1 MQNTK
6 HKHCSICNKRLD
18 KLRNR
23 DYSQVSKAELIEKLR
38 TLNKDIKPDDYVCRK
53 HSKQVELQLQLKSNS
68 ANQTEST
75 SISMIFYTL
84 QLHII

>member
-6 HKHCSICNKRLD
+6 HQHCFICNKRLD
-18 KLRNR
+18 KLRTR
-23 DYSQVSKAELIEKLR
+23 DYSQVSKPELIEKLR
-38 TLNKDIKPDDYVCRK
+38 ILNKDMKPDDYVCRK
-53 HSKQVELQLQLKSNS
+53 HSKQVERQLQLKSNS

-75 SISMIFYTL
+75 PISLIFYTL